1 MKQLIAVSP
10 ILFESTNFEPGD
22 ELPTHNAGLVD
33 IWTGNGAAVWRD
45 TEEPKKRGAKARQT
59 TAPAGLPGDA
69 YPSAGPEQDLVGK
82 PPSRKTRG
90 AQPEPAKERRKSS
103 A

>member
-33 IWTGNGAAVWRD
+33 IWTGNGGGGMEGHGG
-45 TEEPKKRGAKARQT
+45 TQKAGSESQADDRPRR
-59 TAPAGLPGDA
+59 A
-69 YPSAGPEQDLVGK
+69 
-82 PPSRKTRG
+82 SR
-90 AQPEPAKERRKSS
+90 
-103 A
+103 

>member
-1 MKQLIAVSP
+1 MKRLIAVFP

-22 ELPTHNAGLVD
+22 ELPTHNAGFVE

-45 TEEPKKRGAKARQT
+45 TEEQQKRGSKARQMTAT
-59 TAPAGLPGDA
+59 TGFPGDA
-69 YPSAGPEQDLVGK
+69 CPSSGTGQDLVGK
-82 PPSRKTRG
+82 PPSRKSRG
-90 AQPEPAKERRKSS
+90 AQPEPAKGRRKSS

>member
-10 ILFESTNFEPGD
+10 ILFESINYKPGD
-22 ELPTHNAGLVD
+22 ELPAHNAGLVD
-33 IWTGNGAAVWRD
+33 IWTGNGTAVWKD
-45 TEEPKKRGAKARQT
+45 TEKPEKRKVKARQA
-59 TAPAGLPGDA
+59 TATAGLPGDA
-69 YPSAGPEQDLVGK
+69 FPSAGPEQDLAGK

-90 AQPEPAKERRKSS
+90 VQPEPTKGRRKSS

>member
-45 TEEPKKRGAKARQT
+45 TEEPKKR
-59 TAPAGLPGDA
+59 
-69 YPSAGPEQDLVGK
+69 E
-82 PPSRKTRG
+82 
-90 AQPEPAKERRKSS
+90 
-103 A
+103 